1 MEEDQLHQHGH
12 SVSDPGHTHPYVD
25 KYLSHNDLKQK
36 SDSFGD
42 WAVWKSENQYQDK
55 TTSRGRTGIRVSG
68 ITGSQYGDET
78 RPRNMDV
85 IYIIRVW

>member
-25 KYLSHNDLKQK
+25 KYLRYG
-36 SDSFGD
+36 SDKKEDDGAAIWGPEKRSVD
-42 WAVWKSENQYQDK
+42 M
-55 TTSRGRTGIRVSG
+55 TTSRSRTGIRVSG
-68 ITGSQYGDET
+68 ITGGQYGDET
-78 RPRNMDV
+78 RPRNMHV